1 MSEWIEWA
9 GGERPVPGKIVEV
22 KDKAGFHYDTP
33 SDWLDWEHINCT
45 TDIIAYRIIKDTQ

>member
-9 GGERPVPGKIVEV
+9 GGECPVPGKMIEV